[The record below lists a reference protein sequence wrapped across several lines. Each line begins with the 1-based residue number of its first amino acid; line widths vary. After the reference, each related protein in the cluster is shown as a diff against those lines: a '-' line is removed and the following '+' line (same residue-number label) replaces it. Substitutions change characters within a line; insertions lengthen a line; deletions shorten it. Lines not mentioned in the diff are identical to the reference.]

1 MSKINEQTGI
11 EEYVQDCLK
20 GMFDMYFDEYEH
32 EYAEEYVPYGDTF
45 ASLGDEIT
53 EESQE
58 QCVEDFKQDFDF
70 DEFMELLAN
79 SDFKYKILDMVER
92 GEFQWRAL

>member
-1 MSKINEQTGI
+1 MSKTIEQTTVTECITG
-11 EEYVQDCLK
+11 CLK
-20 GMFDMYFDEYEH
+20 GMYEMYFDEYEH
-32 EYAEEYVPYGDTF
+32 EYAEEYVPYGNTF
-45 ASLGDEIT
+45 TSLGDEIT

-58 QCVEDFKQDFDF
+58 QCVADFKQDFDF

-92 GEFQWRAL
+92 GEFQ